1 MRKLTSEKYFSYRF
15 YIVICRYAVTSKVC
29 SHYKC
34 AALEYE
40 HMLPLSVITSSKRQ
54 TNHSEESDITV
65 INILHSPL
73 PFASCDT
80 WDKFWTTMAFV
91 FQKALC

>member
-1 MRKLTSEKYFSYRF
+1 MRKLTSEKYFSCRF
-15 YIVICRYAVTSKVC
+15 YLFIYRYAITSKVC

-54 TNHSEESDITV
+54 TNHSEQSDITV
-65 INILHSPL
+65 TNILHSPL

-80 WDKFWTTMAFV
+80 WDKFWTTTAFV
-91 FQKALC
+91 FQKALF